1 MDSRVQELTALLRE
15 ISKGGVAVAFSG
27 GVDSALLLSVLA
39 ALRKK
44 EPFPLLAVTVSSD
57 LQQPA
62 EKLEAESLCK
72 KWDVPFRALDVRLLH
87 DDRIRHNPVNRC
99 YLCKKELFLKIQ
111 DEARLGK
118 CATVIDGTH
127 ADDFKVYRP
136 GLRAIR
142 ELGIRSPL
150 AELGFGKKDVRD
162 AAASLGLECAR
173 KPSLPCLATRFEY
186 GVELNAERLRE
197 AGEAEN
203 FIQSLFAV
211 PQDVRV
217 RVHGAL
223 ARIEVPPREFPVIDA
238 HRAEIIGRFR
248 ALHFNYVTLDL
259 EGFRSGS
266 MDASVRDK

>member
-72 KWDVPFRALDVRLLH
+72 KG
-87 DDRIRHNPVNRC
+87 
-99 YLCKKELFLKIQ
+99 LFLKIQ

-223 ARIEVPPREFPVIDA
+223 ARIEVPPREFPVIEA